1 MDRVLYRGR
10 RDRSSSGGVH
20 HAQRGSA
27 PRPLWW
33 QQLQQQQQQHPRKA
47 LRRPHVHGLLEPR
60 VHVGVHRVDIGL
72 GLRGQQLLQLGD
84 GGAQHAV
91 DPG

>member
-33 QQLQQQQQQHPRKA
+33 QQLQQQQQRPRKA

>member
-33 QQLQQQQQQHPRKA
+33 QQLQQQQQHPRKA